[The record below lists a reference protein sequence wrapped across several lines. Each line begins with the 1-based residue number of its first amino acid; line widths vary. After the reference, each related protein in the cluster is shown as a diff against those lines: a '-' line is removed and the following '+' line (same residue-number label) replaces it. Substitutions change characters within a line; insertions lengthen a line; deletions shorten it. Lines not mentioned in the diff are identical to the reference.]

1 MKIDI
6 AKMQIAALAA
16 ENILKAIG
24 HRHRLMILCQL
35 VDGERPV
42 GELARL
48 VKVRASTMSQHLA
61 LLRRDGLVTTRREG
75 QIIYYALASG
85 PAQILLE
92 ALAQIYCD
100 VPPHGPRTL
109 KKPRADTPKAKKGKS

>member
-1 MKIDI
+1 MKIDVS
-6 AKMQIAALAA
+6 KMQIAAQAA
-16 ENILKAIG
+16 ENVLKAIG

-75 QIIYYALASG
+75 QVIYYALASG

-100 VPPHGPRTL
+100 VPPHAPRSS
-109 KKPRADTPKAKKGKS
+109 KKTQANTHKTKKGKS